1 MRSALLPTTPATVD
15 LSLILR
21 GLFAT
26 AVVWWHTVGAYHTDT
41 IPHWLNVPGRVSVW
55 IFFGLSG
62 YVIGHG
68 FFSGRYRTDL
78 AGLRVYL
85 SRRAA
90 RILPLFWLVTALAV
104 ALTLVRGG
112 PLDVSAGNLMAAV
125 FALQWSNTRYFVG
138 VFWTLGLELQF
149 YLVAPALMALLMARH
164 RATLPLLCALWVAL
178 MLGFGADIDNRSVAG
193 NLQHFLA
200 GIAVAALVVRHP
212 GIFARNTA
220 PARPRHRGGGA
231 GPAGPAVPALR
242 HRQLLGRQ
250 RRAGDRPAD
259 RAAAALPCLHR
270 ASRPARRPPR
280 PGRDGARRAGLRALR
295 LARALAAL
303 RAGSRRAVPRALDPV
318 DDLGLGL
325 LHRAG
330 TPSDPPRPPTGTADG
345 DVTPVISDRLVRH

>member
-1 MRSALLPTTPATVD
+1 MRSALLPATPATVD

-104 ALTLVRGG
+104 ALTLARGG
-112 PLDVSAGNLMAAV
+112 PLEVSAGNLVAAV

-149 YLVAPALMALLMARH
+149 YLIAPALMALLMARR
-164 RATLPLLCALWVAL
+164 RATLPLLGALWLAL
-178 MLGFGADIDNRSVAG
+178 MLAFGADIDNRSVAG

-200 GIAVAALVVRHP
+200 GIAVAALVVRRP

-220 PARPRHRGGGA
+220 RRALGTGVAALVLLGLLSLHYGIGSFWDGSGA
-231 GPAGPAVPALR
+231 LATDLLIVLLLLCHAFTERLALPAG
-242 HRQLLGRQ
+242 
-250 RRAGDRPAD
+250 
-259 RAAAALPCLHR
+259 
-270 ASRPARRPPR
+270 R
-280 PGRDGARRAGLRALR
+280 PGRAAMVLG
-295 LARALAAL
+295 ALAYGLYAWHGLWLTFVPGLEGQFLAL
-303 RAGSRRAVPRALDPV
+303 WTLSMVSAWASYTALERPAIRV
-318 DDLGLGL
+318 ARQLE
-325 LHRAG
+325 
-330 TPSDPPRPPTGTADG
+330 PRPERG
-345 DVTPVISDRLVRH
+345 